1 MIAFFQKMF
10 KRENLLVVVLVVAA
24 ILGIVG
30 VPQSIGITTD
40 QIILALLGVLAL
52 DTLLERIGYLER
64 IENHIA
70 KLENKINPQISA

>member
-1 MIAFFQKMF
+1 LHSSKKCL

-52 DTLLERIGYLER
+52 DTLLERIGV
-64 IENHIA
+64 
-70 KLENKINPQISA
+70 S